1 MAAGAGGKNPDIKG
15 GAGNRRREGRKWD
28 SQGSGNCEIIGG
40 KLLQHHK
47 IFSTRK
53 STIKKLEPLRK
64 GSDGVKGTKS
74 KKFRPSVSSPPPKK
88 RALKRAVMRI
98 DPCLAV
104 IYAPIYVCG
113 KLVEQRND

>member
-64 GSDGVKGTKS
+64 GSDGVKGMKS

-88 RALKRAVMRI
+88 KSSEESRHENRSMFSCHLCTYLCMWEVGRTK
-98 DPCLAV
+98 
-104 IYAPIYVCG
+104 
-113 KLVEQRND
+113 K